1 MTIKGVFVIFVVVV
15 LLFRCLDYFHYKLK
29 DMAVNKVILIG
40 NVGKEPEVRY
50 LEGGVAVA
58 SFTLATTERGYKTQ
72 NGVQVP
78 ERTEWHN
85 IVAWR
90 GLAEIVEKYV
100 HKGTPLYIEG
110 KIRTRSW
117 DDQNGVKRYTTEIY
131 ADSLELIG
139 RRPEGAPSGNVAP
152 TVGSQHQAPVYPNNP
167 MQKQPDLGPQN
178 NPTDDLPF

>member
-1 MTIKGVFVIFVVVV
+1 MS
-15 LLFRCLDYFHYKLK
+15 
-29 DMAVNKVILIG
+29 VNKVILIG

-72 NGVQVP
+72 AGVQVP

-85 IVAWR
+85 IIAWR

-117 DDQNGVKRYTTEIY
+117 DDQNGAKRYTTEIY
-131 ADSLELIG
+131 ADNIELLG
-139 RRPEGAPSGNVAP
+139 RRPEGAANGNFAPAAPATAQAPAQPQMYQAP
-152 TVGSQHQAPVYPNNP
+152 TQPQAQPEVNN
-167 MQKQPDLGPQN
+167 QG
-178 NPTDDLPF
+178 DDLPF